1 MKTILKSTV
10 PLIVCLT
17 LALGFSACEST
28 SDDDDTGTL
37 SVTMTDA
44 PFPTDL
50 VAEANVTITELEARE
65 KDVEDTHS
73 PFLTLSDSTQTFNL
87 LDLRNGVTTSL
98 ANLDVPVG
106 TYDMFRL
113 YVSAGEIV
121 LKDGSTYNLT
131 VPSGAQTGIQL
142 LVSPDIEVV
151 GGLTAELLLDF
162 DVEKSFR
169 PVGPR
174 MNLTG
179 FIFQPV
185 IRVVNTSVVGS
196 LAGEVEDALGA
207 SLGDARVWVS
217 QDTVLSST
225 YTDTTN
231 GEYTIMGLA
240 AGSYTASATLVG
252 YDTVSV
258 DIEIVVG
265 NVTSADFQLTLQ

>member
-1 MKTILKSTV
+1 MDPSSSRYETYCPTNTHSTYVHMAPKTATVSTAISKTATRDQAGSSAMAASRMPQTV
-10 PLIVCLT
+10 AATPIAGT
-17 LALGFSACEST
+17 LAGH
-28 SDDDDTGTL
+28 
-37 SVTMTDA
+37 
-44 PFPTDL
+44 P
-50 VAEANVTITELEARE
+50 
-65 KDVEDTHS
+65 
-73 PFLTLSDSTQTFNL
+73 
-87 LDLRNGVTTSL
+87 
-98 ANLDVPVG
+98 
-106 TYDMFRL
+106 
-113 YVSAGEIV
+113 
-121 LKDGSTYNLT
+121 
-131 VPSGAQTGIQL
+131 
-142 LVSPDIEVV
+142 
-151 GGLTAELLLDF
+151 
-162 DVEKSFR
+162 EKSFR